1 MRISD
6 WSSDVCSSDLGH
18 GGRGR
23 GRGRGA
29 AAGAAPDGHYAPAQ
43 RGPAFARGHAR
54 DRAPGKK
61 AALAVTGGAAVPGG
75 TAAGKRRPHQRK
87 IIPTGGECPLHKKP
101 GFLVAV
107 LICHLWLL

>member
-54 DRAPGKK
+54 DRDPGKK
-61 AALAVTGGAAVPGG
+61 AALAVAGGAAVHGRSE
-75 TAAGKRRPHQRK
+75 KRRLGKACGSPCRFRLSQVHEK
-87 IIPTGGECPLHKKP
+87 TNTTTTYNLFNYHMYN
-101 GFLVAV
+101 
-107 LICHLWLL
+107 